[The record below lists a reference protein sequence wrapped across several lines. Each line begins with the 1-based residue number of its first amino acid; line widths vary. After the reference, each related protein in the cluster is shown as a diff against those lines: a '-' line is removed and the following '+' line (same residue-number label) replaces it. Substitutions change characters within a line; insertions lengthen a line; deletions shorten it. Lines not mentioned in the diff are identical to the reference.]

1 MSSSDDPVELPSAQ
15 DSSSGGPT
23 VSPSIEPTTSSNS
36 PSQEPTTPP
45 PTTEPPTT
53 SSTTTEQST
62 TTQEPPSSTTTTPPV
77 SSTTTTSAS
86 PTTTSNLPPSS
97 IQSSATP
104 TTTLSQA
111 PPSQSTSTIFVP
123 PSSSSQASPTT
134 IPTQI
139 VTTDSAGRSIT
150 TSASLVVTTDP
161 NGNVFTVTHFV
172 PTTHAPGTE
181 SSHGASNFFD
191 NTGAV
196 AGVFVV
202 IGLVVTAIIV
212 TFTFIMLRRRRRQR
226 LDRDVAAAAAAAAA
240 ASHSRFD
247 EEDDQPSMTQYGGYY
262 TATNSGHSVDQQGNL
277 HHGYDYEDPSGG
289 YDPYAAHLVDVPPN
303 GDRSST
309 ATGAGLAGFGAAAA
323 TTNYYN
329 GHPQQSRDVDYSQGD
344 YGHTYG
350 DPQYDVA
357 HQYAAPLQGLAPV
370 AEMSAEGHSDHQH
383 QQQNYYNSYNY
394 TDDPYEGYAAPGGA
408 LPRQDSSGSVG
419 SHGAHHGGRDLTVTN
434 A

>member
-1 MSSSDDPVELPSAQ
+1 M
-15 DSSSGGPT
+15 
-23 VSPSIEPTTSSNS
+23 
-36 PSQEPTTPP
+36 
-45 PTTEPPTT
+45 
-53 SSTTTEQST
+53 
-62 TTQEPPSSTTTTPPV
+62 TQY
-77 SSTTTTSAS
+77 
-86 PTTTSNLPPSS
+86 
-97 IQSSATP
+97 
-104 TTTLSQA
+104 
-111 PPSQSTSTIFVP
+111 
-123 PSSSSQASPTT
+123 
-134 IPTQI
+134 
-139 VTTDSAGRSIT
+139 
-150 TSASLVVTTDP
+150 
-161 NGNVFTVTHFV
+161 V

-262 TATNSGHSVDQQGNL
+262 TATNSGHSVDQQQANL

-289 YDPYAAHLVDVPPN
+289 YDPYASHLVDVPPI

-309 ATGAGLAGFGAAAA
+309 ATAPGLAGFGATAAQ
-323 TTNYYN
+323 TNYYN

-357 HQYAAPLQGLAPV
+357 HQYAAPMQGLAPV

-383 QQQNYYNSYNY
+383 QQQNYYNSYAYN
-394 TDDPYEGYAAPGGA
+394 DDPYEGYAAPGGA